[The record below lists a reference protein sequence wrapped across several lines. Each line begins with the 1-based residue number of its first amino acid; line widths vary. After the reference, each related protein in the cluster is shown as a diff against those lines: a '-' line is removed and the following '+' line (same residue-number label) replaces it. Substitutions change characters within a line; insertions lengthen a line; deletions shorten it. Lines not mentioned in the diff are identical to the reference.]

1 MTHSEMPSGQ
11 MASDGIRDRMAPTK
25 RQVII
30 AAAFTAPLLLVVVH
44 ICARSAGSLV
54 NCDFN
59 AMYAAGLTVR
69 AGHGLELY
77 DLQKQAALQQK
88 LFHRGDFLV
97 EDHPPFEA
105 LLLAPLTK
113 LSFVQ
118 AYELWGA
125 INIALWM
132 LFAYLIRPYAPATTK
147 NALRYLPFCFLF
159 YPSWV
164 VMFQGQTSFLVLV
177 MYTLAFLCLKR
188 GRDLWAGVFL
198 GLGLIKFTI
207 VLPFALICLLRG
219 KWRMMAGFAVTA
231 LLLGVI
237 SIATVGFAG
246 VLAYLHL
253 LFDIARHSANPAYA
267 TVRPWT
273 MPTIQG
279 LLGAL
284 VRSHVPSM
292 WINTAVALVSGLLL
306 LLTARRWWRVDRSG
320 SGAEQNLMFAAALSV
335 SLVTSPHLYTH
346 DLALMLLA
354 VLLVVGSPQWEER
367 SAWQGILTVSI
378 VVLYLPPVYLMLP
391 VTIKLYVLA
400 LALMN
405 FALVTLFAA
414 SPAGLNPF
422 ASDDD
427 AGDVRLGGNNETLRV
442 GKNDKF

>member
-1 MTHSEMPSGQ
+1 MTHSEIHSGQ
-11 MASDGIRDRMAPTK
+11 TTSDGIQGRKAPTK

-30 AAAFTAPLLLVVVH
+30 AAAFTAPLLLAVVH

-69 AGHGLELY
+69 AGHGHELY

-113 LSFVQ
+113 LSFAQ

-132 LFAYLIRPYAPATTK
+132 LFAYFIRSYVPSTPT
-147 NALRYLPFCFLF
+147 NALRYLPLCFLF
-159 YPSWV
+159 YPAWV

-177 MYTLAFLCLKR
+177 IYTLTFLCLKR
-188 GRDLWAGVFL
+188 GRDLWAGAFL
-198 GLGLIKFTI
+198 GLGLIKFTV
-207 VLPFALICLLRG
+207 VLPFALICLLRK
-219 KWRMMAGFAVTA
+219 KWRMMAGFALA
-231 LLLGVI
+231 ASLLGVI

-246 VLAYLHL
+246 ALAYLHL
-253 LFDIARHSANPAYA
+253 LLDIACHSANPAYA

-279 LLGAL
+279 FLGAL
-284 VRSHVPSM
+284 LGSHVQSV

-306 LLTARRWWRVDRSG
+306 LLTARQWRRADRSG
-320 SGAEQNLMFAAALSV
+320 SGAEQNLMFAAGLAV
-335 SLVTSPHLYTH
+335 SLLTSPHLYTH

-354 VLLVVGSPQWEER
+354 ILLVVGSPLWTEGSGWR
-367 SAWQGILTVSI
+367 VILTVSI
-378 VVLYLPPVYLMLP
+378 AILYLPPVYLLLP

-400 LALMN
+400 LALMS
-405 FALVTLFAA
+405 FALTTLFVV
-414 SPAGLNPF
+414 SPAGQSPF
-422 ASDDD
+422 TDNRD
-427 AGDVRLGGNNETLRV
+427 AGFVRLDRNTETLRV
-442 GKNDKF
+442 GKK